1 MHESELLYVA
11 LLVFGLL
18 SLSTIIHFVSKKVH
32 VPFAVGLLL
41 AGLGL
46 SSFLNSGLVA
56 GFDFIQFSP
65 DLIFYVF
72 LPTLIFES
80 AYHIKFRQFKGVFRE
95 VTMLASLGL
104 AISIAIVSLA
114 CHYILGLPWGV
125 SILFGAL
132 ISATDP
138 VAVLAIFKELK
149 VPKKLTTIVDGESL
163 INDGTALVAFQFIF
177 KFVVLG
183 AALTLTPG
191 SIGLEFWNLFTSIVV
206 GLIVG
211 TGFGAL
217 FAYAIAVSEDRGV
230 QLTLS
235 LVLAHI
241 TFLVAEGL
249 LGVSGI
255 LATLAAGLVMGNW
268 GRRKLKPDTNRS
280 FVEIWSFL
288 GFVSNALVFLLLGL
302 KLGETAWLEYWDLIL
317 ISCVIVLFIA
327 RPISVYASLWTTNAT
342 RKAKESKIS
351 PAYQAVVVW
360 GGIRGALAAAAVLLI
375 PESFEYAAPLQAMT
389 AGVILASFVLNATTI
404 KWLLKKT
411 KISAFTRSERF
422 RQAEAELI
430 INEEV
435 LSFLEYLLDKKYIS
449 TPVYTQLKSQYSAQH
464 EIVAKG
470 LHRLE
475 KSLDNNKRALEK
487 ILTHFALGIELKTYR
502 KLFANNEVSEERFVV
517 LRESIDR
524 QLDRLEGDVLPDERQ
539 PRHKYA
545 PELDTRC
552 LLEIGLRSIGLNDL
566 ADKRAETYKKH
577 RIVSRLQHYRARRI
591 SSWKVVL
598 DFERLQSDH
607 PVFKGSDVV
616 DKILRRYHSWNESAE
631 QKMSELEANYPDIVV
646 PYRIAMAD
654 QACLSKV
661 KRLEKDFL
669 EKGFISEKIYD
680 SLEIDLKA
688 RTKAC
693 IWTPKKK

>member
-1 MHESELLYVA
+1 MHQSELLYVA

-18 SLSTIIHFVSKKVH
+18 SLSTVIHFLSKKLH

-46 SSFLNSGLVA
+46 SSFLSSGLVPNLSY
-56 GFDFIQFSP
+56 FQFSP

-95 VTMLASLGL
+95 ITTLATLGL
-104 AISIAIVSLA
+104 LISILIVSAA
-114 CHYILGLPWGV
+114 CHYLLGLPWGV

-132 ISATDP
+132 ISSTDP

-163 INDGTALVAFQFIF
+163 INDGTSLVAFQFVF

-183 AALTLTPG
+183 LALTLTPTA
-191 SIGLEFWNLFTSIVV
+191 IGLELWKLLWSIVL

-211 TGFGAL
+211 TGFGAI
-217 FAYAIAVSEDRGV
+217 FAYAIARSDDRGV

-235 LVLAHI
+235 LVLAHT

-255 LATLAAGLVMGNW
+255 LATLSAGLVMGNW
-268 GRRKLKPDTNRS
+268 GRRKLQPDTNRS

-302 KLGETAWLEYWDLIL
+302 KLGETDWIKYSWMIL
-317 ISCVIVLFIA
+317 VASAIVLFVA
-327 RPISVYASLWTTNAT
+327 RPVSVLLALGVTNFS
-342 RKAKESKIS
+342 RKAKENRIS

-360 GGIRGALAAAAVLLI
+360 GGIRGALAAAAALLI
-375 PESFEYAAPLQAMT
+375 PTDFEYAAPLQAMT
-389 AGVILASFVLNATTI
+389 AGVIVMSFVLNATTL
-404 KWLLKKT
+404 KWLLKYT
-411 KISAFTRSERF
+411 KISAFSSVDRF

-430 INEEV
+430 INEEI
-435 LSFLEYLLDKKYIS
+435 LNFLDYLLDKKYIS
-449 TPVYTQLKSQYSAQH
+449 TPIHQKLQAQYSAQH
-464 EIVAKG
+464 KMVARG
-470 LHRLE
+470 LKRLE
-475 KSLDNNKRALEK
+475 KSLDNNQRALEK
-487 ILTHFALGIELKTYR
+487 ILTHYALGIEMKTYR
-502 KLFANNEVSEERFVV
+502 KLFVNNEVSEERFVV
-517 LRESIDR
+517 LRESMDR
-524 QLDRLEGDVLPDERQ
+524 QLDRLDHDVLPDERQ
-539 PRHKYA
+539 PEHKYA
-545 PELDTRC
+545 PEVDERC
-552 LLEIGLRSIGLNDL
+552 ILELILRKLGLNKL
-566 ADKRAETYKKH
+566 AAVRANIFKNS

-591 SSWKVVL
+591 ASWKVVL

-607 PVFKGSDVV
+607 PVFKGSVVV
-616 DKILRRYHSWNESAE
+616 DKILERYKQWNNGAE
-631 QKMSELEANYPDIVV
+631 KKMLELEVRYPEIVI
-646 PYRIAMAD
+646 PYRVTMAD
-654 QACLSKV
+654 RACLSKV
-661 KRLEKDFL
+661 KKLEKDFL

-680 SLEIDLKA
+680 SLELDLKA

-693 IWTPKKK
+693 VWTPKK

>member
-1 MHESELLYVA
+1 
-11 LLVFGLL
+11 
-18 SLSTIIHFVSKKVH
+18 
-32 VPFAVGLLL
+32 VPD
-41 AGLGL
+41 
-46 SSFLNSGLVA
+46 LNY
-56 GFDFIQFSP
+56 IQFSP

-95 VTMLASLGL
+95 VTTLATFGL
-104 AISIAIVSLA
+104 ALSILIVSVA
-114 CHYILGLPWGV
+114 CHYLLGLPWGV
-125 SILFGAL
+125 AILFGAL

-183 AALTLTPG
+183 VALSLTPT
-191 SIGLEFWNLFTSIVV
+191 SIGLEFWKLLWSIVV

-211 TGFGAL
+211 TGFGAI
-217 FAYAIAVSEDRGV
+217 FAYAIARSEDRGV

-235 LVLAHI
+235 LVLAHT

-288 GFVSNALVFLLLGL
+288 GFISNALVFLLLGL
-302 KLGETAWLEYWDLIL
+302 KLGETDWIEYWGLIL
-317 ISCVIVLFIA
+317 VASAIVLLVA
-327 RPISVYASLWTTNAT
+327 RPISVYVSLFSTNLT
-342 RKAKESKIS
+342 RKGKENKIS

-360 GGIRGALAAAAVLLI
+360 GGIRGALAAAAALLI
-375 PESFEYAAPLQAMT
+375 PAEFEYAAPLQAMT
-389 AGVILASFVLNATTI
+389 AGVIVASFVLNATTI
-404 KWLLKKT
+404 KWLLKYT
-411 KISAFTRSERF
+411 KISVFSRADRF

-435 LSFLEYLLDKKYIS
+435 LNFLDYLLDKKYIS
-449 TPVYTQLKSQYSAQH
+449 TPIYKNLQAQYAAQH
-464 EIVAKG
+464 KMVANG
-470 LHRLE
+470 LQRLE
-475 KSLDNNKRALEK
+475 DSLDNNKRALEK
-487 ILTHFALGIELKTYR
+487 ILTHFALGIEMKTYR

-524 QLDRLEGDVLPDERQ
+524 QLDRLDHDVLPDERQ

-545 PELDTRC
+545 PEINDRC
-552 LLEIGLRSIGLNDL
+552 LLEILLRKMGLHYW
-566 ADKRAETYKKH
+566 ADSRALIYKKN

-607 PVFKGSDVV
+607 PVFKGSEVV
-616 DKILRRYHSWNESAE
+616 DKILVRYRRWNANAE
-631 QKMSELEANYPDIVV
+631 QKMIELEAKYPEIVI
-646 PYRIAMAD
+646 PYRVTMAD
-654 QACLSKV
+654 RACLSKV

-693 IWTPKKK
+693 VWTPKK